1 MVLQES
7 MGIRADLLRNLPK
20 KDYVPNG
27 YHSLMMIQGASMSPL
42 FLLDTFDHFLNFLY
56 IHPQKLQLSIC
67 HQY

>member
-42 FLLDTFDHFLNFLY
+42 FLLDTFDHFLNFFKRR
-56 IHPQKLQLSIC
+56 HHAQRALSRRDD
-67 HQY
+67 